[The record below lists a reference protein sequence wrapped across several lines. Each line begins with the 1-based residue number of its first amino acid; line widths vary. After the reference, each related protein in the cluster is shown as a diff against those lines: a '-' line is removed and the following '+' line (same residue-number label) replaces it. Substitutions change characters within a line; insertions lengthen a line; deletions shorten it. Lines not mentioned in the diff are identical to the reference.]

1 MLLHGYLAYYSND
14 AVEAVN
20 GEMAVL
26 YHKHGQ
32 KGGSGGRGRG
42 RRTVKHV
49 ESMAMH
55 CARKVLWASGEAQAA
70 LDQVNAAKEGN
81 RKRPH
86 MAGEEGRAKRFC
98 GGRKSVGRAQSG
110 EHSGVP
116 GAPHAL
122 GPPGPAPPPA
132 HPARA
137 GGYQQP
143 GVARHGRRLVVFFK
157 LQGSAAF
164 SLLFCVAFFACCG
177 KTNPEIGSACE
188 ATALS

>member
-55 CARKVLWASGEAQAA
+55 CARYATPYAAIARACPQPRVSAEFVACSRRPCSSLCLARESGTPWDTTAASQYAT
-70 LDQVNAAKEGN
+70 
-81 RKRPH
+81 
-86 MAGEEGRAKRFC
+86 
-98 GGRKSVGRAQSG
+98 
-110 EHSGVP
+110 
-116 GAPHAL
+116 
-122 GPPGPAPPPA
+122 PPGIP
-132 HPARA
+132 
-137 GGYQQP
+137 
-143 GVARHGRRLVVFFK
+143 
-157 LQGSAAF
+157 
-164 SLLFCVAFFACCG
+164 
-177 KTNPEIGSACE
+177 
-188 ATALS
+188 